1 MVNFIEATLPRNKVV
16 FHSLVV
22 VPEKKAKKL
31 KMGRGVSFQI
41 TKNAQTQP
49 TIATF
54 IPIHFLPLGHFLF
67 YTKF

>member
-1 MVNFIEATLPRNKVV
+1 MVNFVEATLLRNEVV
-16 FHSLVV
+16 FQSLVV
-22 VPEKKAKKL
+22 PKEKAKKL

-54 IPIHFLPLGHFLF
+54 IPIHFLPLGHFSF